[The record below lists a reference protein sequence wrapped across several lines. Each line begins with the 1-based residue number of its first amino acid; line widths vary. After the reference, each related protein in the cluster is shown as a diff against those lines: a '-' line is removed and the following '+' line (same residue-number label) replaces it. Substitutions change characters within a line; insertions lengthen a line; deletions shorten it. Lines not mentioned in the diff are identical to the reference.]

1 MTGDLGPA
9 TGKRTENESVNVE
22 HYVPLSSRCTL
33 GVGGAARFFVR
44 AQDEKTL
51 VQALEWADQGGV
63 AVRVLG
69 GGSNVVIADEGL
81 DALVVRIGLRGR
93 KVRDEGGTDVE
104 LTVAAGEPW
113 DDAVESAVGRGWA
126 GLECLSGIP
135 GLVGAAPVQN
145 IGAYG
150 QDVAETIVRVRA
162 YDRISREVTT
172 LLPDDCAFSYRDSL
186 FKSIAT
192 DRYVVLDVTFR
203 LQKGGAPAL
212 RYPQLVERLKTDR
225 ILEPTLDQVRRT
237 VLALRRA
244 KSMVLDHDDS
254 NKRSCGS
261 FFLNPMVPRDELP
274 RIERRV
280 GTTPPMPQFPQPD
293 AQVKLSAG
301 WLIERAGFT
310 KGQRRGPVG
319 LSTNH
324 ALALVCH
331 DGARASDV
339 LAFAREIRDRVR
351 DRFGVVLTPEPMLW
365 GFRDAMT

>member
-1 MTGDLGPA
+1 
-9 TGKRTENESVNVE
+9 
-22 HYVPLSSRCTL
+22 
-33 GVGGAARFFVR
+33 
-44 AQDEKTL
+44 
-51 VQALEWADQGGV
+51 
-63 AVRVLG
+63 
-69 GGSNVVIADEGL
+69 
-81 DALVVRIGLRGR
+81 
-93 KVRDEGGTDVE
+93 
-104 LTVAAGEPW
+104 
-113 DDAVESAVGRGWA
+113 
-126 GLECLSGIP
+126 
-135 GLVGAAPVQN
+135 
-145 IGAYG
+145 
-150 QDVAETIVRVRA
+150 
-162 YDRISREVTT
+162 
-172 LLPDDCAFSYRDSL
+172 
-186 FKSIAT
+186 
-192 DRYVVLDVTFR
+192 
-203 LQKGGAPAL
+203 
-212 RYPQLVERLKTDR
+212 VERLKADG
-225 ILEPTLDQVRRT
+225 ILEPTLDDVRRT

-244 KSMVLDHDDS
+244 KSMVLDHDDP

-261 FFLNPMVPRDELP
+261 FFLNPLVAAEELP

>member
-1 MTGDLGPA
+1 M
-9 TGKRTENESVNVE
+9 NVE

-93 KVRDEGGTDVE
+93 KTREDGTAVE

-113 DDAVESAVGRGWA
+113 DDAVESSVGRGWA

-135 GLVGAAPVQN
+135 GLVGAAPIQN

-150 QDVAETIVRVRA
+150 QDVSETIVRVRV

-186 FKSIAT
+186 FKSVAT

-203 LQKGGAPAL
+203 LEKGGAPAV
-212 RYPQLVERLKTDR
+212 RYPELAERLSADG
-225 ILEPTLDQVRRT
+225 IVEPTLDDVRRT
-237 VLALRRA
+237 VLALRRR
-244 KSMVLDHDDS
+244 KSMVVDHDDP
-254 NKRSCGS
+254 NNRSCGS
-261 FFLNPMVPRDELP
+261 FFLNPVVPTDDLP

-280 GTTPPMPQFPQPD
+280 GPTPPMPKFPQPGSD
-293 AQVKLSAG
+293 QVKLSAG

-331 DGARASDV
+331 DGARATDV
-339 LAFAREIRDRVR
+339 VAFAREIRDRVR